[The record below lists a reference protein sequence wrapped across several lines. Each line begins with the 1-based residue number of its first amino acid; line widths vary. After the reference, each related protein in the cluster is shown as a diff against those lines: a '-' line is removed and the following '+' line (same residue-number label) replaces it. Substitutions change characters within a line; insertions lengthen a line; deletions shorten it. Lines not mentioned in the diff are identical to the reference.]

1 MSVYISREHR
11 FQILIRTIAVS
22 ALLISLLQGTLF
34 ILDFNRSMQNV
45 VFICIALLTLIT
57 AWKCLQNF
65 KSHLMTLVVILLL
78 CQLGIFVF
86 NLIRT
91 VPPFPFR
98 LLQVA
103 ILLLYLSLLISAL
116 LILSWRI
123 NPTKIYLLIFS
134 IALGCFIGETMLGL
148 LNHYTKR
155 NLPSGP
161 IWNFSAESHPILG
174 YTYSPYSVGKIFYPD
189 DPRGYFEKED
199 SPLIYWSLN
208 VSKGDKANLIH
219 YPDKPD
225 IFRIEIKAVESHIPP
240 YIGLKQ
246 EEFVVRSNMPYA
258 LKFRAQADSPRQI
271 TVSVSNMVKNLGL
284 YRTIE
289 LTNKWQT
296 FYLRF
301 IAKADD
307 RDASINFNLGG
318 SVVPVEFSNVRL
330 KSLSDGQTIR
340 PRPHTYYIS
349 YKFNA
354 FGCRGRDY
362 AIPKRNGTVRIL
374 LLGDSLT
381 MGVGVREED
390 TFASQLESILNMD
403 RESSSSKTDFEV
415 INCGIAGYGTEEE
428 RLFYELNVKKYEP
441 DVILLV
447 IFWNDDM
454 SWKEEIDKGYVNRI
468 PGKFESLIFLWGVI
482 QEYRYKKPSPNFS
495 RSIKEILKLNKE
507 ASRNNA
513 RLVVVFFRDIPDDL
527 DSRTL
532 GRAWKNLIN
541 TVTEGLADTDI
552 PVLDLGKAFFR
563 EHAEWELRVHK
574 IDGHLNEVAHG
585 IAARELFS
593 FLQAK
598 DLLKSQEK

>member
-1 MSVYISREHR
+1 MSTYVSREHR
-11 FQILIRTIAVS
+11 FQTLFRAIAGS
-22 ALLISLLQGTLF
+22 ALLISLLQGTFF
-34 ILDFNRSMQNV
+34 ILEFNRPIQNV

-65 KSHLMTLVVILLL
+65 KSHLMSLVVILLL
-78 CQLGIFVF
+78 CQLGIFAF

-91 VPPFPFR
+91 VPPFPYR

-103 ILLLYLSLLISAL
+103 TLFLYLSTFISAL
-116 LILSWRI
+116 LILSSRI
-123 NPTKIYLLIFS
+123 NPAKIYLLIFS
-134 IALGCFIGETMLGL
+134 IALACFIGDAILGL
-148 LNHYTKR
+148 FTHYTKR

-161 IWNFSAESHPILG
+161 IWDFRTESHPILG

-199 SPLIYWSLN
+199 ARLIHWGLN
-208 VSKGDKANLIH
+208 VRKGDKATLIH
-219 YPDKPD
+219 YSDKPD
-225 IFRIEIKAVESHIPP
+225 IFRIEIKAAETRIPP
-240 YIGLKQ
+240 YIRLKQ
-246 EEFVVRSNMPYA
+246 EELVVESNKPYA
-258 LKFRAQADSPRQI
+258 LKFRARADSPRQV

-289 LTNKWQT
+289 LTNKWQN

-307 RDASINFNLGG
+307 KNASINFNLGG
-318 SVVPVEFSNVRL
+318 SAAPVEFSNVRL

-374 LLGDSLT
+374 ILGDSLT

-390 TFASQLESILNMD
+390 TFASQLESVLNID
-403 RESSSSKTDFEV
+403 RKLSNSRNHYEV
-415 INCGIAGYGTEEE
+415 INCGVGGYGTEEE
-428 RLFYELNVKKYEP
+428 RLFYDLIAKKYEP

-447 IFWNDDM
+447 MFWNDDM
-454 SWKEEIDKGYVNRI
+454 SWKDEIDKGYVNRI
-468 PGKFESLIFLWGVI
+468 PGKFESLIFLWGLI
-482 QEYRYKKPSPNFS
+482 QKYRYKKPFPNFS
-495 RSIKEILKLNKE
+495 RSVKEILELNKE
-507 ASRNNA
+507 ASKNNA
-513 RLVVVFFRDIPDDL
+513 RLAVVFFRDFPDYL

-532 GRAWKNLIN
+532 ARAWKSLIN
-541 TVTEGLADTDI
+541 TVTEGLGDTDI

-574 IDGHLNEVAHG
+574 IDGHLNEIAHG

-593 FLQAK
+593 FLQAS
-598 DLLKSQEK
+598 DLLRTKEK